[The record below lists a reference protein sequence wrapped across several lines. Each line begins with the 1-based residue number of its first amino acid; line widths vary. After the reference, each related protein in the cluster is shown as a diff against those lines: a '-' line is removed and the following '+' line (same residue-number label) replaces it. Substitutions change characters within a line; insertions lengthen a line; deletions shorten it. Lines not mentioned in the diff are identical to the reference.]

1 MEFFNEH
8 RKFFEDDKG
17 SFVIKFLTYTD
28 ISLDKIE
35 RILYE
40 KFLFKRR
47 RNNVLE
53 QGERKNVPWW
63 SYKWQF
69 KNKFQLEL
77 TIFFTVANLL
87 FLLRWVNL
95 EGSAASSWD
104 QQVLN
109 GACWRTESE
118 PCLHRQ
124 SILLLPCSG
133 FPCTSSCKHSR
144 KRDTWLFT
152 HTIQVPF
159 YSFRFLL
166 RISVTYRFS
175 FFIKNKKERM
185 FHKSLQVTLIIV

>member
-1 MEFFNEH
+1 M
-8 RKFFEDDKG
+8 
-17 SFVIKFLTYTD
+17 
-28 ISLDKIE
+28 
-35 RILYE
+35 
-40 KFLFKRR
+40 
-47 RNNVLE
+47 
-53 QGERKNVPWW
+53 
-63 SYKWQF
+63 
-69 KNKFQLEL
+69 
-77 TIFFTVANLL
+77 

-166 RISVTYRFS
+166 RISVIVDLVSSSRIRKNEC
-175 FFIKNKKERM
+175 FINLCKLLWSLFRSLMDEMLNKR
-185 FHKSLQVTLIIV
+185 SGDSDRLL